1 MGGFNR
7 SGENKPVMT
16 VIVELSIP
24 AREFELGRILQVE
37 NGTEVALETMV
48 PVGERSI
55 PFFQVQGSNDAF
67 EKTVRGHEA
76 VNEIH
81 VVTAHEEGT
90 LYALDWE
97 VSDDA
102 FFAGVLAIDAHVLE
116 ARGSAEAWGFELRFP
131 SHEALSEFQTYCTDA
146 DIPLE
151 VRRIYNPTK
160 PEAGPWYG
168 LTASQRM
175 ALVRAVEDGY
185 YSIPRQVST
194 KDLADEFSISD
205 QAVTERLRR
214 GIATLVGNTLLLS
227 E

>member
-1 MGGFNR
+1 
-7 SGENKPVMT
+7 MT
-16 VIVELSIP
+16 VIVELGIR

-37 NGTEVALETMV
+37 NGTEVVLETMV

-55 PFFQVQGSNDAF
+55 PFFRVHDGNGAF
-67 EKTVRGHEA
+67 EATVREHSA

-81 VVTAHEEGT
+81 EVTANDGGT

-102 FFAGVLAIDAHVLE
+102 FFAGVLAMDAHVLE
-116 ARGSAEAWGFELRFP
+116 ARGSAETWGFELRFP
-131 SHEALSEFQTYCTDA
+131 SHEALSEFQAYCTDTE
-146 DIPLE
+146 IPLE

-160 PEAGPWYG
+160 PDAGPWYG
-168 LTASQRM
+168 LTASQRL
-175 ALVRAVEDGY
+175 ALVRAVEEGY

-194 KDLADEFSISD
+194 KDLADEFGISD

-214 GIATLVGNTLLLS
+214 GIATLVTNTLLLS